1 MKRYINCAERQRR
14 KYTLNNGKV
23 IYSYLT
29 PEQLNERYIRLDDL
43 RILVED
49 FEGEPY
55 EPIYKK
61 AVRALNANPFTG
73 IIHLSFAERDALGYL
88 LERDTLSSADVAVLN
103 YYLKLKG

>member
-1 MKRYINCAERQRR
+1 MKRYIQSATKQRR

-29 PEQLNERYIRLDDL
+29 PEQFNERYIRLDDL
-43 RILVED
+43 RVLVEG

-61 AVRALNANPFTG
+61 VIRALNANLFTG
-73 IIHLSFAERDALGYL
+73 IIRLSFAERDALGYL
-88 LERDTLSSADVAVLN
+88 LENDMNTARDIAAIK
-103 YYLKLKG
+103 YYIHYKE